1 MNQASST
8 QSSHSFNIDP
18 KWLVLLTV
26 GVGTFMSALDGSV
39 VNAILPVIQKYFN
52 TNVATIEWVVTI
64 YLLTVSGL
72 LLTFGRLGDLRGNK
86 TVYVWG
92 FVIFVAGSAFSG
104 FSSTPTFLIASRAIQ
119 ALGAAMLFANSP
131 AILTKT
137 FPVAQ
142 RGRALGLQ
150 GTMTYLGLTT
160 GPFLGGWLAGRFG
173 WHAVFFINVPIG
185 LLAIWLSWRTIPND
199 LPSERR
205 ERFDLYGSLTFMAGL
220 VILLFA
226 LNRGQEWGWLS
237 PLTLGLIISSILILS
252 LFVWI
257 EQRVPAPMLDLS
269 LFRSRVFNTA
279 AISPVLNYIGI
290 YSLLFLMPF
299 YLIQGRGLSPAQT
312 GLILTAQ
319 PLVMALMAPF
329 AGTFSDRIGAQ
340 IPTTLGMLVMG
351 GGLFMLSRLTPDS
364 PLAYVVIGL
373 AISGLG
379 SGMFVAPN
387 NSALMGAA
395 PRNRQGIASGVLA
408 LSRNVGMVLGVG
420 LTGAVFTTM
429 LAHGQNGNPVTLV
442 NAVDA
447 GLLFATGTALL
458 AAIASFARGS
468 DRPLSSRVETNKITG
483 SATDLEPPTSD

>member
-1 MNQASST
+1 MTQESST
-8 QSSHSFNIDP
+8 QPSRFVGVEL

-39 VNAILPVIQKYFN
+39 VNAILPVVQAYFK
-52 TNVATIEWVVTI
+52 TDVATVEWVVTI
-64 YLLTVSGL
+64 YLLMVSGL
-72 LLTFGRLGDLRGNK
+72 LLTFGRIGDLRGNK
-86 TVYVWG
+86 TVYMWG
-92 FVIFVAGSAFSG
+92 FVIFTVGSALSG
-104 FSSTPTFLIASRAIQ
+104 FSPTPAFLIASRALQ

-137 FPVAQ
+137 FPGKQ
-142 RGRALGLQ
+142 RGQALGLQ

-160 GPFLGGWLAGRFG
+160 GPFLGGWLAGRFS
-173 WHAVFFINVPIG
+173 WHSVFFINVPVG
-185 LLAIWLSWRTIPND
+185 LLAIWLSWRVIPND

-205 ERFDLYGSLTFMAGL
+205 EQFDLYGSFTFMAGL
-220 VILLFA
+220 VTLLFA
-226 LNRGQEWGWLS
+226 LNRGQEWGWFS
-237 PLTLGLIISSILILS
+237 PLILGLLACSIFILS

-257 EQRVPAPMLDLS
+257 ELRTPAPMLDLS
-269 LFRSRVFNTA
+269 LFKSRVFNTA
-279 AISPVLNYIGI
+279 AISPVLNYIAV

-299 YLIQGRGLSPAQT
+299 YLIQGRGLSPAQA

-319 PLVMALMAPF
+319 PLVMAIMAPF

-340 IPTTLGMLVMG
+340 IPTTLGMLVMAV
-351 GGLFMLSRLTPDS
+351 GLFMLSRLTPDIS
-364 PLAYVVIGL
+364 IVYVVTGL

-408 LSRNVGMVLGVG
+408 LARNVGMVLGVG

-429 LAHGQNGNPVTLV
+429 LAHGQGNEPVIIV
-442 NAVDA
+442 RAVAA
-447 GLLFATGTALL
+447 GLLFAAGMALL
-458 AAIASFARGS
+458 AAISSFARGS
-468 DRPLSSRVETNKITG
+468 DWPGSQPAETKLVSSK
-483 SATDLEPPTSD
+483 TDIEPPSPG

>member
-1 MNQASST
+1 MNQEPST
-8 QSSHSFNIDP
+8 RMSRFLNIEP

-39 VNAILPVIQKYFN
+39 VNAILPVIQKYFG
-52 TNVATIEWVVTI
+52 TDVATVEWVVTI
-64 YLLTVSGL
+64 YLLVVSGL
-72 LLTFGRLGDLRGNK
+72 LLAFGRLGDLRGNK

-92 FVIFVAGSAFSG
+92 FVIFVIGSALSG
-104 FSSTPTFLIASRAIQ
+104 YSPTPAFLIASRALQ

-160 GPFLGGWLAGRFG
+160 GPFLGGWLASRFG
-173 WHAVFFINVPIG
+173 WHTVFFINVPIG
-185 LLAIWLSWRTIPND
+185 LLAIWLSWRVIPND
-199 LPSERR
+199 LPSERK
-205 ERFDLYGSLTFMAGL
+205 EQFDLYGSFTFMAGL
-220 VILLFA
+220 VLLLFA

-237 PLTLGLIISSILILS
+237 PLILGLLIVSVFTLS

-257 EQRVPAPMLDLS
+257 EQRVPSPMLDLS

-279 AISPVLNYIGI
+279 AISPILNYIGI

-299 YLIQGRGLSPAQT
+299 YLIQGRGLAPAQA

-319 PLVMALMAPF
+319 PLVMAIMAPF
-329 AGTFSDRIGAQ
+329 AGTFSDRIGVQ
-340 IPTTLGMLVMG
+340 IPTTVGMLIMG
-351 GGLFMLSRLTPDS
+351 VGLFMLSRLTPDS
-364 PLAYVVIGL
+364 PLTYVVAGL

-395 PRNRQGIASGVLA
+395 PRNRQGIAAGVLA
-408 LSRNVGMVLGVG
+408 LARNVGMVLGVG

-429 LAHGQNGNPVTLV
+429 LARGQNNDPMIIVH
-442 NAVDA
+442 AVDA
-447 GLLFATGTALL
+447 GLLFATGMALL
-458 AAIASFARGS
+458 AAIASFARGADWPKS
-468 DRPLSSRVETNKITG
+468 PQTEINKLKG
-483 SATDLEPPTSD
+483 SATDFEPPA

>member
-1 MNQASST
+1 
-8 QSSHSFNIDP
+8 
-18 KWLVLLTV
+18 L
-26 GVGTFMSALDGSV
+26 
-39 VNAILPVIQKYFN
+39 
-52 TNVATIEWVVTI
+52 
-64 YLLTVSGL
+64 
-72 LLTFGRLGDLRGNK
+72 
-86 TVYVWG
+86 
-92 FVIFVAGSAFSG
+92 
-104 FSSTPTFLIASRAIQ
+104 Q

-137 FPVAQ
+137 FPGAE

-160 GPFLGGWLAGRFG
+160 GPFLGGWLASRFS
-173 WHAVFFINVPIG
+173 WHAVFFINIPVG
-185 LLAIWLSWRTIPND
+185 LLAVWLAWRVIPND
-199 LPSERR
+199 SPSERR
-205 ERFDLYGSLTFMAGL
+205 EAFDLYGSLTFMAGL
-220 VILLFA
+220 VLLLFA

-237 PLTLGLIISSILILS
+237 PLILGLIIVSILILC

-257 EQRVPAPMLDLS
+257 ELRVPAPMLDLS
-269 LFRSRVFNTA
+269 LFQSRVFNTA

-299 YLIQGRGLSPAQT
+299 YLIQGRGLSPAQA

-340 IPTTLGMLVMG
+340 IPTTLGMLVMAV
-351 GGLFMLSRLTPDS
+351 GLFMLSRLTPDS
-364 PLAYVVIGL
+364 PIAYVVVGM
-373 AISGLG
+373 AVSGLG

-429 LAHGQNGNPVTLV
+429 LARGQASDPVTLIH
-442 NAVDA
+442 AVDA
-447 GLLFATGTALL
+447 GLLFAMGAVLL
-458 AAIASFARGS
+458 AALSSFLRGR
-468 DRPLSSRVETNKITG
+468 DRPVSARAEANKLKG
-483 SATDLEPPTSD
+483 SMTDIEPPTSD